1 MQLQVNEKQKH
12 EITGYATVGGFVGG
26 IEAEASSLPEGFE
39 ESFAPGKYL
48 YENGQI
54 VENPDYIPPAS
65 ASEPE
70 ERATL
75 EERVSDL
82 EEALAMAIYGGEAV

>member
-1 MQLQVNEKQKH
+1 MQLQVNEKH
-12 EITGYATVGGFVGG
+12 EITGYATVGGFVNG
-26 IEAEASSLPEGFE
+26 IEIGALPEN
-39 ESFAPGKYL
+39 FAEDFRPGKYL

-82 EEALAMAIYGGEAV
+82 EEALAMAVYGGEAV

>member
-1 MQLQVNEKQKH
+1 MQLQVNEKH

-54 VENPDYIPPAS
+54 VENPDYEPPAS
-65 ASEPE
+65 APEPE

-82 EEALAMAIYGGEAV
+82 EEALAMAVYGGEAV

>member
-1 MQLQVNEKQKH
+1 MQLQVNEKH
-12 EITGYATVGGFVGG
+12 EITGYATVGGFVNG
-26 IEAEASSLPEGFE
+26 IEIGALPEN
-39 ESFAPGKYL
+39 FAEDFRPGKYL

-54 VENPDYIPPAS
+54 VENPNYEPPEPAPD
-65 ASEPE
+65 PE
-70 ERATL
+70 ERTTL

>member
-1 MQLQVNEKQKH
+1 MQLQVNEKH

-54 VENPDYIPPAS
+54 VENPNYESLGTRPGAGGKSYSGGAS
-65 ASEPE
+65 
-70 ERATL
+70 L
-75 EERVSDL
+75 
-82 EEALAMAIYGGEAV
+82 

>member
-1 MQLQVNEKQKH
+1 MQLQINEKH
-12 EITGYATVGGFVGG
+12 EITGYATVGGFAGG
-26 IEAEASSLPEGFE
+26 VEVEFSTLPEGFE
-39 ESFAPGKYL
+39 ETFAPGKYL

-54 VENPDYIPPAS
+54 VENPDYTPPEP

>member
-1 MQLQVNEKQKH
+1 MQLQVNEKH
-12 EITGYATVGGFVGG
+12 EITGYATVGGFVDGT
-26 IEAEASSLPEGFE
+26 EAEASSLPEGFE

-54 VENPDYIPPAS
+54 VENPNYEPPEPAP
-65 ASEPE
+65 EPE
-70 ERATL
+70 ITATL

-82 EEALAMAIYGGEAV
+82 EEALAMAVYGGEAV

>member
-1 MQLQVNEKQKH
+1 MQLQINEKH
-12 EITGYATVGGFVGG
+12 EITGYATVGDFVGG
-26 IEAEASSLPEGFE
+26 TEAEASSLPEGFE

-54 VENPDYIPPAS
+54 VGNPNYELSEPAP
-65 ASEPE
+65 EPE

-75 EERVSDL
+75 EARVSDL
-82 EEALAMAIYGGEAV
+82 EEALAMAVYGGEAV

>member
-1 MQLQVNEKQKH
+1 MQLQVNENH

-26 IEAEASSLPEGFE
+26 IEAEASSLPESFE

-48 YENGQI
+48 YENGRI

-65 ASEPE
+65 APEPE

-82 EEALAMAIYGGEAV
+82 EEALAMAIYGGEAI

>member
-1 MQLQVNEKQKH
+1 MQLQINEKH

-26 IEAEASSLPEGFE
+26 TEAEASSLPENFE
-39 ESFAPGKYL
+39 ENFVPGKYL

-54 VENPDYIPPAS
+54 VGNPNYELSEPAP
-65 ASEPE
+65 EPE

>member
-1 MQLQVNEKQKH
+1 MQLQINEKR
-12 EITGYATVGGFVGG
+12 EITGYATVGGFVEGT
-26 IEAEASSLPEGFE
+26 EAEASSLPEGFE

-65 ASEPE
+65 APEPE

>member
-1 MQLQVNEKQKH
+1 MQLQVNEKH

-26 IEAEASSLPEGFE
+26 IEAEASSLPESFE

-54 VENPDYIPPAS
+54 VENPDYIPPVPAPD
-65 ASEPE
+65 PE
-70 ERATL
+70 ITATL

-82 EEALAMAIYGGEAV
+82 EEALAMAIYGGEAI

>member
-1 MQLQVNEKQKH
+1 MQLQINEKY
-12 EITGYATVGGFVGG
+12 EITGYAIVGGFVGG
-26 IEAEASSLPEGFE
+26 TEAEASSLPEGFE

-54 VENPDYIPPAS
+54 VENPNYEPPEPAPN
-65 ASEPE
+65 PE

-82 EEALAMAIYGGEAV
+82 EEALAMSIYGGEAV

>member
-1 MQLQVNEKQKH
+1 MQLQINEKH
-12 EITGYATVGGFVGG
+12 EITGYATVGGFAGG
-26 IEAEASSLPEGFE
+26 VEVESSTPPEGFE
-39 ESFAPGKYL
+39 ETFAPGKYL

-54 VENPDYIPPAS
+54 VENPDYTPPEP

>member
-1 MQLQVNEKQKH
+1 MQLHVNEKK
-12 EITGYATVGGFVGG
+12 EITGYATVGAFVDG
-26 IEAEASSLPEGFE
+26 IEIGALPEN
-39 ESFAPGKYL
+39 FAEDFRPGKYL

-54 VENPDYIPPAS
+54 MKNPNYEPPES
-65 ASEPE
+65 APEPE

-82 EEALAMAIYGGEAV
+82 EEALAMAVYGGEAV

>member
-1 MQLQVNEKQKH
+1 MQLQVNEKH
-12 EITGYATVGGFVGG
+12 EITGYATVGDFVGG
-26 IEAEASSLPEGFE
+26 TEAEASSLPEGFE

-48 YENGQI
+48 YENGRI

-65 ASEPE
+65 APDPE